1 MSDKKTLILAYGLS
15 YLSLALAVNN
25 SYISILVIAG
35 AAVLLVKF
43 LKRNRPLNIPAHL
56 LLGVLQTLVFIF
68 SLKSLFSVND
78 LFPFITGLNIMFSQA
93 FLFAFYQSRKP
104 VRKSTS
110 FLTTVIFLS
119 LLIMMLA
126 ADLSIKILLHSS
138 EYGVLTGFWQMALII
153 ASLNTIMISM
163 PYPVEKKPEI
173 KTKLVRISQ

>member
-25 SYISILVIAG
+25 SYISILVILS
-35 AAVLLVKF
+35 AAVLLIRF
-43 LKRNRPLNIPAHL
+43 LKRNKPLNIPAHL
-56 LLGVLQTLVFIF
+56 LLGVLQTLVFVF
-68 SLKSLFSVND
+68 SLKSLFSVNH
-78 LFPFITGLNIMFSQA
+78 LFPFIIGLNIMFSQA

-119 LLIMMLA
+119 LLILMLA
-126 ADLSIKILLHSS
+126 ADLSIKLLLHST

-163 PYPVEKKPEI
+163 PYPVEKKPEL
-173 KTKLVRISQ
+173 KAKLIQVSQ